1 MARGI
6 LVPWPGIEPVS
17 PAWQGRFLTTG
28 PPGKSLTWRIL
39 SYLANMWNECN
50 CAVVWTFFGIAFLW
64 NWNENWLFPV
74 LRPLLSFPN
83 LLAYWVRTS
92 TASSFRIWTSSAGVP
107 SPPLALFT
115 VALPKTHFSLVKSHL
130 TLGCPLMSSQSACP
144 PLLHPLTPLCLTG
157 IELTC
162 MLPFWWHLWELFRIQ
177 IQPVREEFVQ
187 NVTQP

>member
-1 MARGI
+1 MAHGI

-17 PAWQGRFLTTG
+17 PALQGRFLTTG

-50 CAVVWTFFGIAFLW
+50 CAVVWAFFGIAFLW

-83 LLAYWVRTS
+83 LLTYWVHTS

-130 TLGCPLMSSQSACP
+130 TLGCPLMSFHLHSLRCFTHWHPCASQVLNSHVCSLFGGTCESFLGSKSSQSEKN
-144 PLLHPLTPLCLTG
+144 LCK
-157 IELTC
+157 
-162 MLPFWWHLWELFRIQ
+162 M
-177 IQPVREEFVQ
+177 
-187 NVTQP
+187 